1 MGKVRKRFYI
11 GINVVLLAFAVY
23 FSLFRFQS
31 VLIRTFQ
38 SLRDLVLSLGYFCYV
53 PGIKPT
59 VAEIPTGVG
68 NANVPVTWAEMQAKI
83 SEAWSYMWDKQHFFE
98 YLAAWLYA
106 MLRIANAILPA
117 VIIIA
122 ATCGLLSLMYKPKKK
137 KKRKGKKK
145 KSHARGKKNKAR
157 ASASASKPLQWFER
171 FESKWIAPIKKFV
184 VGYFK
189 YLKTKKGIRAALIL
203 IWLYNLNFF
212 TVVIEVFAWLFYIGR
227 NSKFS
232 SIYSQF
238 VKLVGDLSIPLDFL
252 PLIIEIILGAWIFH
266 AIRCAIAR
274 KRLRNYIKKIEA
286 WLDKVLGSIYIIG
299 KQRARKTT
307 LLTVLALL
315 EAARYRKMAKKA
327 LKRRAKQFPNFPWRN
342 LEKTIREMRKRHT
355 VYNLARTKEFTKELH
370 ELFKKNERRDA
381 KTGVK
386 NLDFL
391 HRRGYRGDNFMFGYN
406 YKRYPTKY
414 KDGARIVDVWNAI
427 EAYAQLYFIYS
438 TPTPFGFGNYSV
450 RFDEKRKTVGNFE
463 KYDLDFINRKPED
476 MKKDSQYA
484 HVLDWDFCRTGTL
497 MDPEGLFKDAFEYGV
512 IIATEFEKEVGN
524 QKTQEGEKK
533 DSKQCNRKN
542 DGLSEFVKTVTH
554 MATVDNDTYVRFL
567 CDGHRQGSASAD
579 FMDLFTIWR
588 ITKRSDS
595 KIVLPLFAFEEAAYL
610 LCSKFYDWLEDKLS
624 YNKGKK
630 TLFQYLIE
638 KIYMPFHRYHDRI
651 KSKYSVYT
659 STVDMW
665 DGADNESIKKGAK
678 ITVPEFLAFT
688 DRFATDALG
697 AFFHEKA
704 KKSPTGIND
713 VPMYQTKQM
722 SFAEMGKGHS
732 HFYNKLGERGNV
744 ENFLQLMKE
753 REQQIKEWERRE
765 KERKEQD
772 AA

>member
-1 MGKVRKRFYI
+1 MGKVRKKIYLLMTI
-11 GINVVLLAFAVY
+11 SLLAITLY
-23 FSLFRFQS
+23 FSAFHLQS
-31 VLIRTFQ
+31 VFIRTLQ
-38 SLRDLVLSLGYFCYV
+38 SLRDLVLSLGYFFYL
-53 PGIKPT
+53 PGIEST
-59 VAEIPTGVG
+59 VTEIPVGVG
-68 NANVPVTWAEMQAKI
+68 NANVPVTWDEMQAKI
-83 SEAWSYMWDKQHFFE
+83 TEAWYYMWDKQHFYM
-98 YLAAWLYA
+98 YLAVWLYT
-106 MLRIANAILPA
+106 MLRIANAIIPSI
-117 VIIIA
+117 IIIA
-122 ATCGLLSLMYKPKKK
+122 SICGILSMLYKPDKHKN
-137 KKRKGKKK
+137 RKGKDR
-145 KSHARGKKNKAR
+145 KSHARGKKRAR
-157 ASASASKPLQWFER
+157 VSASATKQLQWFER
-171 FESKWIAPIKKFV
+171 FEGKYLSPIKRFI
-184 VGYFK
+184 VGFFK
-189 YLKTKKGIRAALIL
+189 YLKTHKGFRAALIL

-212 TVVIEVFAWLFYIGR
+212 TVVIEAFAWLFYIGR
-227 NSKFS
+227 NSKLS
-232 SIYSQF
+232 SFYSQF
-238 VKLVGDLSIPLDFL
+238 VKLVGDVSIPLDFL
-252 PLIIEIILGAWIFH
+252 PLIVEIILFARIFH
-266 AIRCAIAR
+266 AIRCVIAK
-274 KRLRNYIKKIEA
+274 KRLRNYLKKIEA
-286 WLDKVLGSIYIIG
+286 WLDKTLGSIYIIG

-342 LEKTIREMRKRHT
+342 LEKTIRNMRSRHT
-355 VYNLARTKEFTKELH
+355 VYTLAKTKDFVKELH
-370 ELFKKNERRDA
+370 ELFRKNERREA
-381 KTGVK
+381 KSVK
-386 NLDFL
+386 NLAFL
-391 HRRGYRGDNFMFGYN
+391 RRRGYVGNNFMFGYD

-414 KDGARIVDVWNAI
+414 NDGVRIVNVWNAI

-450 RFDEKRKTVGNFE
+450 RFDEKRKSVGNFE
-463 KYDLDFINRKPED
+463 KYDLDFVNRKPED

-484 HVLDWDFCRTGTL
+484 HILDWDFCRTGTL
-497 MDPEGLFKDAFEYGV
+497 MDPEGMFKDAFEYGV
-512 IIATEFEKEVGN
+512 IMATEFEKEVGN

-610 LCSKFYDWLEDKLS
+610 AFSKFYDWLEDKLS

-630 TLFQYLIE
+630 TLFQYLLE
-638 KIYMPFHRYHDRI
+638 KLYMPFHKYYDRI
-651 KSKYSVYT
+651 KNEYSVYT

-665 DGADNESIKKGAK
+665 DGADDEVIKKGAK
-678 ITVPEFLAFT
+678 LTVPERVAFA

-697 AFFHEKA
+697 AFFYEKA

-722 SFAEMGKGHS
+722 NFIEMGKGHS

-744 ENFLQLMKE
+744 ENFVKLMKE
-753 REQQIKEWERRE
+753 REAQIKLLVQRE
-765 KERKEQD
+765 KEEKEKD
-772 AA
+772 AT